1 MARCS
6 SYQKP
11 GRGRGE
17 KIKAGTTV
25 VNCGALLYEVAFFNC
40 SFILMINLRKQKY
53 IEYMDNRTI
62 NFKKTG

>member
-1 MARCS
+1 MLKPALIKMRKIGGYFTDRGKMARCS

-25 VNCGALLYEVAFFNC
+25 VNCGTLLYEVAFFNC
-40 SFILMINLRKQKY
+40 SFI
-53 IEYMDNRTI
+53 
-62 NFKKTG
+62 